1 MTSWVM
7 WEIWWSRVWGEH
19 QPASL
24 AGEHED
30 EVAHEPARLPAE
42 LIAQGKATHSP
53 RPEGEALLAG
63 MVCGVPAKGRRCECG

>member
-1 MTSWVM
+1 MTMPEPGVGNIIQKEQGMTSWVM

-53 RPEGEALLAG
+53 RPRG
-63 MVCGVPAKGRRCECG
+63 

>member
-19 QPASL
+19 QQGSL
-24 AGEHED
+24 TEEHED

-42 LIAQGKATHSP
+42 LIAKGKPVHPHPP
-53 RPEGEALLAG
+53 RPRG
-63 MVCGVPAKGRRCECG
+63 

>member
-53 RPEGEALLAG
+53 RLRG
-63 MVCGVPAKGRRCECG
+63 

>member
-7 WEIWWSRVWGEH
+7 WEIWWSWVWGEH

-42 LIAQGKATHSP
+42 LTAQGKGTYAP
-53 RPEGEALLAG
+53 RPRG
-63 MVCGVPAKGRRCECG
+63 